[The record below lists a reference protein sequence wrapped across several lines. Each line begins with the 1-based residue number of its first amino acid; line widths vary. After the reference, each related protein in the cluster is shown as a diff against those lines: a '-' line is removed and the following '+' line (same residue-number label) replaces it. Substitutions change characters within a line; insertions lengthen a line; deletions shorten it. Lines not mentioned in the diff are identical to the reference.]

1 MIKKLSVVLIFAL
14 LLTACSESVE
24 KTESKR
30 EEKSEQSKTEDTE
43 AETVV
48 SEPTEESEPEPEPS
62 AQFNADDEEF
72 WNAAHACHTYI
83 PDSYSTFKA
92 SLTNTQEFTIDD
104 EQVKKSLFLAEEGY
118 KCISDH
124 FDDASGTVIFPKSLD
139 AFTKAS
145 SELIF
150 FKGEVE
156 LYLKNHDKDAY
167 VRAAARSTTMV
178 ERYEEF
184 GKVFAEEA
192 KQAGL
197 IK

>member
-1 MIKKLSVVLIFAL
+1 MGIGKKYIHFYYWV
-14 LLTACSESVE
+14 
-24 KTESKR
+24 K
-30 EEKSEQSKTEDTE
+30 EQSKTEAAPVE
-43 AETVV
+43 
-48 SEPTEESEPEPEPS
+48 SEPTEEPEPS

-72 WNAAHACHTYI
+72 WNAVHACHTYI
-83 PDSYSTFKA
+83 PASYS
-92 SLTNTQEFTIDD
+92 
-104 EQVKKSLFLAEEGY
+104 GY

-139 AFTKAS
+139 AFVKAS
-145 SELIF
+145 SELF

-178 ERYEEF
+178 EHYEEF
-184 GKVFAEEA
+184 GAVFAEEA

-197 IK
+197 IE